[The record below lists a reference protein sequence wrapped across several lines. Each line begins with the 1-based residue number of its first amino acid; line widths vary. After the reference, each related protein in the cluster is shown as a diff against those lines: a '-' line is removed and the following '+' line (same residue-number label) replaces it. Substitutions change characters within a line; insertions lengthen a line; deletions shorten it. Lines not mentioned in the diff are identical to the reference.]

1 MKNYS
6 TFKKKTKHQCEMFTF
21 SNQPQFLD
29 CVDNREMSVKMKV
42 SGLLCLFAKFKK
54 TQWNR

>member
-1 MKNYS
+1 
-6 TFKKKTKHQCEMFTF
+6 MFTF

-42 SGLLCLFAKFKK
+42 SGLLRLFAKFLKNPVEQIRLRLIM
-54 TQWNR
+54 TYS